1 MVKCQYCDFTAMKC
15 QFGDHEQNC
24 KMQPQPCKFCG
35 KLIGMK
41 EMNEHMQICGGKTT
55 KCEDCGEYVKN
66 AETSMHK
73 SEGFCEAIM
82 ISKQEEAE
90 VAT

>member
-1 MVKCQYCDFTAMKC
+1 
-15 QFGDHEQNC
+15 
-24 KMQPQPCKFCG
+24 
-35 KLIGMK
+35 
-41 EMNEHMQICGGKTT
+41 MQICGGKTT

-82 ISKQEEAE
+82 ISK
-90 VAT
+90 

>member
-1 MVKCQYCDFTAMKC
+1 MKC
-15 QFGDHEQNC
+15 QWGDHESTCEFTPQEC
-24 KMQPQPCKFCG
+24 KWCG
-35 KLIGMK
+35 EKIK
-41 EMNEHMQICGGKTT
+41 SAEMIEHMQICGSKTY

-66 AETSMHK
+66 MDRIMHK

-90 VAT
+90 AAT